1 MHRRMHRRMRLG
13 RRSAGP
19 AQGQRQRQ
27 RRAASFLARRRH
39 ATLRAGEYCKPQRW
53 LRETKTARWAA
64 ESHRAAIKSTG
75 RLDLRTRQKE
85 SAGRLWPNSWVGA
98 MSSAALLPPQGG
110 SSINRRGA
118 ERAPC
123 CPRRHVLTMA
133 GFAACFVMEVSRN
146 FSVVVIPMA
155 KEFGWDHAT
164 VGAIFASSY
173 YGYTPMQIPSGVM
186 AHHFSRPTL
195 QIFCCMMLLM
205 MLHAVIPFAVRGSGD
220 PRVLY
225 ALMVPLGVAQALLNP
240 SLHKLISSWAPVSER
255 TRVHNSIYAG
265 QNAGKMVSAFTS
277 ALIAAGSRTSWAWV
291 FWSNAI
297 LCGTFGIAW
306 ICIVSDSPARD
317 PRISAAERDFIR
329 LSIHA
334 DAGAPSAEEHPS
346 FFSLPWRQILSSLP
360 FWAIVINHFAYDCE

>member
-1 MHRRMHRRMRLG
+1 MLENFDCCCDQV
-13 RRSAGP
+13 RSSQQVASN
-19 AQGQRQRQ
+19 
-27 RRAASFLARRRH
+27 AALS
-39 ATLRAGEYCKPQRW
+39 
-53 LRETKTARWAA
+53 
-64 ESHRAAIKSTG
+64 
-75 RLDLRTRQKE
+75 LRTRQPVRAKKE